1 MKRITS
7 ILVCGAVL
15 LSSHVSVQAESF
27 FEASVGVSQ
36 YALDIVSKRGPT
48 YEDTSTGLIGTIAA
62 YRQTSSRTAWGA
74 AIEYTSPMGRD
85 DDLFG
90 SGKIIGFRVLNYLRD
105 VGRGTSI
112 ELYAGAA
119 QFDWERTANGYL
131 FGLSFRYNLYR
142 DKAGITLDSKY
153 YQDLAYDNSLS
164 GDEIV
169 DGYHSSLKFFY
180 RF

>member
-1 MKRITS
+1 MCLATHTT
-7 ILVCGAVL
+7 A
-15 LSSHVSVQAESF
+15 QAETF
-27 FEASVGVSQ
+27 YEASVGVSR

-48 YEDTSTGLIGTIAA
+48 FEDTSTGVIGTIAA
-62 YRQTSSRTAWGA
+62 YRQTSPRSAWGA
-74 AIEYTSPMGRD
+74 AIEYTSPIGRE
-85 DDLFG
+85 DDLLG
-90 SGKIIGFRVLNYLRD
+90 SGKILGFRVLNYLRD
-105 VGRGTSI
+105 VGGGTSV

-131 FGLSFRYNLYR
+131 LGLAVRYNLYK
-142 DKAGITLDSKY
+142 DKAGLTLDSKY
-153 YQDLAYDNSLS
+153 YQDLAYDSDN